1 MATMEATL
9 LSFTGSPLAEAVL
22 ERMTAKLLQEEL
34 QIKRIS
40 SAKLARKLGVPL
52 ALLEDAIKGEGGLK
66 VGVWKA
72 IGGVLKLKPENYQ
85 FRPRKSLIGG
95 EGWELYNIFVVP
107 ID

>member
-1 MATMEATL
+1 MEATL

-22 ERMTAKLLQEEL
+22 EPMTAKLLQEGL

-52 ALLEDAIKGEGGLK
+52 ALLEDAIKGESALK

-85 FRPRKSLIGG
+85 FRPRDGLSGG
-95 EGWELYNIFVVP
+95 GWELCNVFVVP